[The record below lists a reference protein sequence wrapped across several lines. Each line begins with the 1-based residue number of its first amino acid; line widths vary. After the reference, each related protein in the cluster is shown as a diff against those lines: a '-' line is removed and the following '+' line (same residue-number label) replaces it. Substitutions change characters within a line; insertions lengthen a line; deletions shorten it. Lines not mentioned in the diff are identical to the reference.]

1 MSRMDVAGRLTLLV
15 VGLALW
21 PTAAGAQ
28 SGIAGQV
35 RDNTGAV
42 LPGVTVEAASPAL
55 IEGRRNAVTDGQGR
69 FAIVNL
75 RPGTYTVTFT
85 LEGFTKLERQ
95 GIELPSNFTATVD
108 VTLSVG
114 SLEETLTV
122 TGESPIVDVQ
132 QAQRSQVLDSTMLDS
147 IVNARRLDFQL
158 NLAAGVRTHGIDV
171 GGTEGG
177 DSQAS
182 AHGAGSLHNTYM
194 FEGLSVDN
202 GTNNTEGADNIH
214 YYTMVGNQEMVV
226 ETSGGTA
233 EHAVGGVRLNIIPK
247 DGGNTFSGTAYAG
260 WSSGAWQSDNF
271 TQRLQDVGVRTL
283 PKIDGIW
290 DFSGTVGGPV
300 LRDRL
305 WFHYSMRDWGRA
317 VPVLNSF
324 YDDGRPFISSGAR
337 LGLVPRLTWQATP
350 RNKVTVYLEWLGS
363 MSGPKLECCVTAEP
377 VFVPGQRGTDP
388 ETGSR
393 WRGTLD
399 GLNRP
404 YGAGYV
410 KWSSPLSSRL
420 LLEAGHSTSFV
431 YYGGGTQPQPGLS
444 DPARG
449 TPEWHSR
456 VVSVDLD
463 RGTRWFSSIG
473 EVGNPLNREASFA
486 ASYVTGTHNVKVGI
500 QRKDARQIA
509 QNESPGDITQVRYR
523 SGVPDSVLVGNY
535 PATVE
540 TRLNYDLGVYA
551 QDRWALGRLSLT
563 YGLRSEWVNAG
574 VPAQSA
580 PAGRF
585 TGPRNIP
592 EVKNT
597 PNWGPDVLP
606 RFGLAYDLFG
616 NAKTAVKFSTGKY
629 FTRVMTSL
637 AHISNPLALTSASL
651 PWSDRD
657 LQGRAL
663 PTNND
668 RVVQDNEL
676 DLTRLPTDFGTK
688 KLLTIDPNYE
698 REYNIETALSVQH
711 QLLRGVSVSAGW
723 YRRSFH
729 NIAIGGVRYL
739 NFNTLGY
746 NVNWS
751 FDDYVPVQ
759 VVSPYNGEVFTAY
772 NLKSA
777 ALLPQ
782 VDTLITNSKTNR
794 QVYHGFEFALEG
806 RLPGRGVVLTSLT
819 TQRTLANTCDQPDDP
834 NRQRF
839 CDRFNLPA
847 PYTVPFR
854 TDFKLAGSYPL
865 PFGLEVSADFTS
877 YPGMGDTG
885 NAVNGVKPDEVL
897 PISWDITRT
906 TRYTEADCVGRPCTP
921 GALVIPGLVQ
931 TSLVLPLVPAGVVR
945 QAERQN
951 QLNFGLRKL
960 FRMGGYEWA
969 VELNLF
975 NALNADTILAEVSD
989 RFGTA
994 AYAVPALV
1002 LPGRLPRLAVRLN
1015 W

>member
-1 MSRMDVAGRLTLLV
+1 MLRMLVTITTIVVTSALLP
-15 VGLALW
+15 A
-21 PTAAGAQ
+21 TASAQ
-28 SGIAGQV
+28 SAIAGQV
-35 RDNTGAV
+35 KDNTGAV

-55 IEGRRNAVTDGQGR
+55 IEGRRSVVTDGEGR

-75 RPGTYTVTFT
+75 RPGTYTVTYM
-85 LEGFTKLERQ
+85 LEGFTRVERQ
-95 GIELPSNFTATVD
+95 GIALPSNFTATVD
-108 VTLSVG
+108 ATLSVG
-114 SLEETLTV
+114 SLTETLTV
-122 TGESPIVDVQ
+122 TGKSPIVDVQ
-132 QAQRSQVLDSTMLDS
+132 QAQRSQVLDHTMLDS
-147 IVNARRLDFQL
+147 IVNSRRLDFQL
-158 NLAAGVRTHGIDV
+158 NLAAGVRSHGVDV
-171 GGTEGG
+171 GGTDGV

-202 GTNNTEGADNIH
+202 AIGHSDGSDNIN
-214 YYTMVGNQEMVV
+214 YYTVVGNQEMVV

-233 EHAVGGVRLNIIPK
+233 EQAVGGVRLNIIPK

-271 TQRLQDVGVRTL
+271 TQRLQDVGVSTL
-283 PKIDGIW
+283 PKIDRIW

-350 RNKVTVYLEWLGS
+350 RNKVTAYLEWLAS
-363 MSGPKLECCVTAEP
+363 RSGPKLECCVTAEP

-388 ETGSR
+388 ETGTR
-393 WRGTLD
+393 WWGPWDSFTK
-399 GLNRP
+399 RP
-404 YGAGYV
+404 YGVGYV

-420 LLEAGHSTSFV
+420 LLEAGYSTSFV
-431 YYGGGTQPQPGLS
+431 YPGVAKPQPGLS

-449 TPEWHSR
+449 TPEWYSR
-456 VVSVDLD
+456 AVSVDLD
-463 RGTRWFSSIG
+463 RGTRWFSTRGSITHS
-473 EVGNPLNREASFA
+473 LNHEASFA

-500 QRKDARQIA
+500 QRKDAGHIA
-509 QNESPGDITQVRYR
+509 DNESLGDTTEVRYR

-535 PATVE
+535 PATIE

-585 TGPRNIP
+585 TEPRNIP
-592 EVKNT
+592 EVKDA
-597 PNWGPDVLP
+597 PNWGPDVSP

-616 NAKTAVKFSTGKY
+616 NAKTAVKFSAGKY

-637 AHISNPLALTSASL
+637 ASISNPLALTSASL

-688 KLLTIDPNYE
+688 KLVNIDPDFK

-711 QLLRGVSVSAGW
+711 ELLRGVSVSAGW

-729 NIAIGGVRYL
+729 NIAIGGVRNI
-739 NFNTLGY
+739 NFSTLGY

-782 VDTLITNSKTNR
+782 VDTLLTTSKTNH
-794 QVYHGFEFALEG
+794 QVYHGFEFAFQG
-806 RLPGRGVVLTSLT
+806 RLPGGGVVLTSST

-847 PYTVPFR
+847 PYTVTFR

-865 PFGLEVSADFTS
+865 PFGLEASADFTS
-877 YPGMGDTG
+877 YPGMGGTG
-885 NAVNGVKPDEVL
+885 NAVNGVEPDKVL
-897 PISWDITRT
+897 PINWDITRT

-975 NALNADTILAEVSD
+975 NALNADTIVSEVSD